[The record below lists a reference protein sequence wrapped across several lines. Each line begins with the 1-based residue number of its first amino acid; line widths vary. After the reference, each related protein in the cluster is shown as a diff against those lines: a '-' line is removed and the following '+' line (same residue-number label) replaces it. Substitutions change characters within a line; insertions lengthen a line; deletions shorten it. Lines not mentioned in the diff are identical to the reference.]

1 MTKNYK
7 PISFVIIAIKDNNFS
22 NWEVKLEK
30 KLFFLPLLNWINFN
44 GNRIQW
50 SPFLKTIFYE
60 EENPT
65 VQRDHFLSCFSIVD
79 TFKRRFSISSRKSEY
94 LVILSSKAR
103 KFQKWFEF
111 FSSLNLSLGWFQL
124 GVPSNYEKLIT
135 TLWNIT
141 YIS

>member
-30 KLFFLPLLNWINFN
+30 KSFFFLSTLEINFN
-44 GNRIQW
+44 GKRIQW

-65 VQRDHFLSCFSIVD
+65 VERDHFLSCFSIVG
-79 TFKRRFSISSRKSEY
+79 TFKSRFSISSRKSE
-94 LVILSSKAR
+94 
-103 KFQKWFEF
+103 
-111 FSSLNLSLGWFQL
+111 
-124 GVPSNYEKLIT
+124 
-135 TLWNIT
+135 
-141 YIS
+141 